1 MKKKRDE
8 VLVGLVIAVAIIV
21 TVVGSLW
28 LARGGLSK
36 GYPLYAKFPW
46 GAGLKQGQPVLLVGV
61 NVGYVDEV
69 DLHQDGI
76 LVTTL
81 RIQKHYQ
88 VPVTSKAAV
97 IPNGIFGDQA
107 VALTPSRPDPRSFKP
122 GDTVPI
128 GASTPG
134 ISELTSRADSVMRSV
149 NAITSALQ
157 HEMVASGG
165 IRDLRNTITATNR
178 LVNDFSSIAA
188 EQSRQLSA
196 TMTSLRRAT
205 GAIDPAKVDSTITNF
220 RTASANLAEMSAQ
233 LKETSGKLDLIL
245 AKVDSGNGSA
255 ARLLN
260 DPGVYNDTRALL
272 QRMDSL
278 LADVKKN
285 PKRYFNVKV
294 F

>member
-1 MKKKRDE
+1 MKTRDE
-8 VLVGLVIAVAIIV
+8 VLVGLVVTTAVVI
-21 TVVGSLW
+21 TVLGSLW

-46 GAGLKQGQPVLLVGV
+46 GAGLKQGQPVWLVGV
-61 NVGYVDEV
+61 SVGYVDEV
-69 DLHQDGI
+69 ELHQDGI

-81 RIQKHYQ
+81 RITKSYK

-97 IPNGIFGDQA
+97 VPNGIFGDQA
-107 VALTPSRPDPRSFKP
+107 VALTPSRPDPKSFNP

-128 GASTPG
+128 GPSTPG
-134 ISELTSRADSVMRSV
+134 ISELTSKADSVMRSV
-149 NAITSALQ
+149 NAVTTALE

-165 IRDLRNTITATNR
+165 IHDIRNTIAATNR
-178 LVNDFSSIAA
+178 MVNEFAA
-188 EQSRQLSA
+188 VASEQSRQLTA

-205 GAIDPAKVDSTITNF
+205 SAIDPVKVDSTIKNF
-220 RTASANLAEMSAQ
+220 RTASSNMAEMSAQ
-233 LKETSGKLDLIL
+233 LKETSGKLDAIM

-255 ARLLN
+255 AKLLN
-260 DPGVYNDTRALL
+260 DPGVYNDVRGLL

-278 LADVKKN
+278 LADIKKN
-285 PKRYFNVKV
+285 PKRYINVKI

>member
-1 MKKKRDE
+1 MKKRDE
-8 VLVGLVIAVAIIV
+8 VLVGLLITVAIIV

-61 NVGYVDEV
+61 NVGYVDKV

-81 RIQKHYQ
+81 RILKSYK

-97 IPNGIFGDQA
+97 VPNGIFGDQA
-107 VALTPSRPDPRSFKP
+107 VAVTPSRPDPRSFNP
-122 GDTVPI
+122 GDTVPV
-128 GASTPG
+128 GPSTPG
-134 ISELTSRADSVMRSV
+134 IAELTSKADSVMRSV

-205 GAIDPAKVDSTITNF
+205 GAIDPAKVDSTINNF
-220 RTASANLAEMSAQ
+220 RTASANMAEMSAQ

>member
-1 MKKKRDE
+1 MKTRDE
-8 VLVGLVIAVAIIV
+8 VLVGLVITVAVIV
-21 TVVGSLW
+21 TVLGSLW

-61 NVGYVDEV
+61 NVGYVDQV

-81 RIQKHYQ
+81 RIQNHYK

-107 VALTPSRPDPRSFKP
+107 VALTPSRPEPRSFNE
-122 GDTVPI
+122 GDTIPI

-134 ISELTSRADSVMRSV
+134 ISELTTKADSVMRSV
-149 NAITSALQ
+149 NAVTSALE
-157 HEMVASGG
+157 HEMVAAGG
-165 IRDLRNTITATNR
+165 IRDLRSTITATNR
-178 LVNDFSSIAA
+178 LVIDFAAIAA

-205 GAIDPAKVDSTITNF
+205 GAIDPAKVDSTVKNF
-220 RTASANLAEMSAQ
+220 RTASANLAEISGQ
-233 LKETSGKLDLIL
+233 LKETSGKLDMLL
-245 AKVDSGNGSA
+245 AKVDSGPGSVA
-255 ARLLN
+255 KLIN
-260 DPGVYNDTRALL
+260 DPGAYNDVRAVL

-278 LADVKKN
+278 LADIKKN
-285 PKRYFNVKV
+285 PKRYINVKI

>member
-1 MKKKRDE
+1 MKTRDE
-8 VLVGLVIAVAIIV
+8 VLVGLLVTAAIIV

-61 NVGYVDEV
+61 NAGYVDQV
-69 DLHQDGI
+69 DLHQDGT

-81 RIQKHYQ
+81 RIQKDYK

-107 VALTPSRPDPRSFKP
+107 VALTPSRPDLRAFKP
-122 GDTVPI
+122 GDTIPI
-128 GASTPG
+128 GPSTPG
-134 ISELTSRADSVMRSV
+134 IGQLTSKADSIASSV
-149 NAITSALQ
+149 NAVTSALQ
-157 HEMVASGG
+157 QQMVASGG
-165 IRDLRNTITATNR
+165 IRDLRNAIASTNR
-178 LVNDFSSIAA
+178 LVSDFAAIAE

-196 TMTSLRRAT
+196 TLTSLRRAT
-205 GAIDPAKVDSTITNF
+205 GAIDPAKVDSSIKNL
-220 RTASANLAEMSAQ
+220 RTATANMAELSTQ
-233 LKETSGKLDLIL
+233 LKATSGKLDMII

-255 ARLLN
+255 AKLLN
-260 DPGVYNDTRALL
+260 DPGAYNDVRRLL

-278 LADVKKN
+278 VADIKKN
-285 PKRYFNVKV
+285 PKRYINVRV

>member
-1 MKKKRDE
+1 MKTRDE
-8 VLVGLVIAVAIIV
+8 VLVGLIV
-21 TVVGSLW
+21 TAAIVVTVLGSLW

-61 NVGYVDEV
+61 NVGYVDQV
-69 DLHQDGI
+69 DLHQDGT

-88 VPVTSKAAV
+88 VPITSKATV

-128 GASTPG
+128 GPSTPG
-134 ISELTSRADSVMRSV
+134 IAELTSKADSITRSV
-149 NAITSALQ
+149 NAMTSALE
-157 HEMVASGG
+157 HEMVAGGG
-165 IRDLRNTITATNR
+165 IRDLRNTISATNR
-178 LVNDFSSIAA
+178 MVNEFAA
-188 EQSRQLSA
+188 VASEQSRQLTA

-205 GAIDPAKVDSTITNF
+205 SAIDPAKVDSTITNF
-220 RTASANLAEMSAQ
+220 RSASANLAAMSTD
-233 LKETSGKLDLIL
+233 LKQTTGKLDAII
-245 AKVDSGNGSA
+245 AKVDSGNGTA
-255 ARLLN
+255 AKLLN
-260 DPGVYNDTRALL
+260 DPGVYNDVRKLL

-278 LADVKKN
+278 VADIKKN
-285 PKRYFNVKV
+285 PKRYINVKV

>member
-1 MKKKRDE
+1 MKTRDE
-8 VLVGLVIAVAIIV
+8 VLVGIVITVAVVV
-21 TVVGSLW
+21 TVLGSLW

-61 NVGYVDEV
+61 NVGYVDQV

-81 RIQKHYQ
+81 RITKSYK

-97 IPNGIFGDQA
+97 IPNGIFGDMA
-107 VALTPSRPDPRSFKP
+107 VALTPSRPDPRSFKS

-128 GASTPG
+128 GPSTPG
-134 ISELTSRADSVMRSV
+134 ISEITSKADSITKSV
-149 NAITSALQ
+149 NAMTSALE
-157 HEMVASGG
+157 HEMVAGGG
-165 IRDLRNTITATNR
+165 IRDLRNTIAATNR
-178 LVNDFSSIAA
+178 MVNEFAA
-188 EQSRQLSA
+188 VASEQSRQLTA

-205 GAIDPAKVDSTITNF
+205 SAIDPAKVDSTIKNL
-220 RTASANLAEMSAQ
+220 RTASSNMAEMSAD
-233 LKETSGKLDLIL
+233 LRATSSKLDAIL

-255 ARLLN
+255 AKLLN
-260 DPGVYNDTRALL
+260 DPGAYNDVRGLL

-278 LADVKKN
+278 LADIKKN
-285 PKRYFNVKV
+285 PKRYINVKL

>member
-1 MKKKRDE
+1 MKRRDE
-8 VLVGLVIAVAIIV
+8 VLVGLLVTAAIIV
-21 TVVGSLW
+21 TVLGSLW

-61 NVGYVDEV
+61 NVGYVDQV

-81 RIQKHYQ
+81 RLQKNYK
-88 VPVTSKAAV
+88 VPVTSKATV
-97 IPNGIFGDQA
+97 IPNGIFGDMA
-107 VALTPSRPDPRSFKP
+107 VALTPTRPDPKSFKP

-128 GASTPG
+128 GPSTPG
-134 ISELTSRADSVMRSV
+134 IADLTSKADSITRSV
-149 NAITSALQ
+149 NALTTALER
-157 HEMVASGG
+157 EMVAGGG
-165 IRDLRNTITATNR
+165 IRDLRNTISATNR
-178 LVNDFSSIAA
+178 MVNEFAAVAA
-188 EQSRQLSA
+188 EQSRQLTA

-220 RTASANLAEMSAQ
+220 RTASSNMAAMSAD
-233 LKETSGKLDLIL
+233 LKETSSKLDAIL
-245 AKVDSGNGSA
+245 AKVDSGPGSA
-255 ARLLN
+255 AKLLN
-260 DPGVYNDTRALL
+260 DPGAYNDVRGLL

-278 LADVKKN
+278 LADIKKN
-285 PKRYFNVKV
+285 PKRYINVKI

>member
-1 MKKKRDE
+1 MKTRDE
-8 VLVGLVIAVAIIV
+8 VLVGLLLAV
-21 TVVGSLW
+21 TVVVAILGSLW

-81 RIQKHYQ
+81 RIGNNYK
-88 VPVTSKAAV
+88 VPLGSKATV

-107 VALTPSRPDPRSFKP
+107 VALTPAKPNPQSFSP

-128 GASTPG
+128 GPSTPG
-134 ISELTSRADSVMRSV
+134 IAEITSKADSIAKSV
-149 NAITSALQ
+149 NAVTTALQ
-157 HEMVASGG
+157 NEMVAAGG
-165 IRDLRNTITATNR
+165 LHDMRLALAGTNR
-178 LVNDFSSIAA
+178 LVNEFASIAA
-188 EQSRQLSA
+188 EQSRQLTA
-196 TMTSLRRAT
+196 TQTSLRRT
-205 GAIDPAKVDSTITNF
+205 MGAIDPQKVDSTVTNL
-220 RTASANLAEMSAQ
+220 RNASANMTEISSQ
-233 LKETSGKLDLIL
+233 LKTTSARIDLLI
-245 AKVDSGNGSA
+245 AKVDSGNGTA
-255 ARLLN
+255 AKLLN
-260 DPGVYNDTRALL
+260 DPGIYNDTRALL

-278 LADVKKN
+278 VADVKKN
-285 PKRYFNVKV
+285 PKRYIPTVRV

>member
-1 MKKKRDE
+1 MKTRDE
-8 VLVGLVIAVAIIV
+8 VLVGLIV
-21 TVVGSLW
+21 TAAIVVTVLGSLW

-61 NVGYVDEV
+61 NVGYVDQV
-69 DLHQDGI
+69 DLHQDGT

-81 RIQKHYQ
+81 RIQKSYQ

-97 IPNGIFGDQA
+97 VPNGIFGDMAIA
-107 VALTPSRPDPRSFKP
+107 VTPSRPDPRSFKP

-128 GASTPG
+128 GPSTPG
-134 ISELTSRADSVMRSV
+134 IADLTSKADSITKSV
-149 NAITSALQ
+149 NAMTTALER
-157 HEMVASGG
+157 EMVAGGG
-165 IRDLRNTITATNR
+165 IRDLRQTIAATNR
-178 LVNDFSSIAA
+178 MVNEFAA
-188 EQSRQLSA
+188 VASEQSKQLTA

-205 GAIDPAKVDSTITNF
+205 SAIDPAKVDSTITNF
-220 RTASANLAEMSAQ
+220 RTASANMAAMSAD
-233 LKETSGKLDLIL
+233 LKQTSSKLDAIL

-255 ARLLN
+255 AKLLN
-260 DPGVYNDTRALL
+260 DPGVYNDVRGLL

-278 LADVKKN
+278 LADIKKN
-285 PKRYFNVKV
+285 PKRYINVKV

>member
-1 MKKKRDE
+1 MKTRDE
-8 VLVGLVIAVAIIV
+8 VLVGLVITVAIIV
-21 TVVGSLW
+21 TVLGSLW

-36 GYPLYAKFPW
+36 GYPLYVKFPW

-107 VALTPSRPDPRSFKP
+107 IAVTPSRPDPRSFNS
-122 GDTVPI
+122 GDTIPI
-128 GASTPG
+128 GPSTPG
-134 ISELTSRADSVMRSV
+134 IAELTSKADSVMRSV

-165 IRDLRNTITATNR
+165 IRDLRNTIAATNR

-205 GAIDPAKVDSTITNF
+205 GAIDPAKVDSTINNF
-220 RTASANLAEMSAQ
+220 RTASANMAEMSAQ

>member
-1 MKKKRDE
+1 MKTRDE
-8 VLVGLVIAVAIIV
+8 VLVGLVVTAAVVV
-21 TVVGSLW
+21 TVLGSLW

-97 IPNGIFGDQA
+97 IPNGIFGDMA
-107 VALTPSRPDPRSFKP
+107 VALTPSKPDARSFQP

-128 GASTPG
+128 GPSTPG
-134 ISELTSRADSVMRSV
+134 IAELTSKADSVMNSI
-149 NAITSALQ
+149 NAVSAALE

-165 IRDLRNTITATNR
+165 IRDLRNTIASTNR
-178 LVNDFSSIAA
+178 LVNDFAAIAN

-196 TMTSLRRAT
+196 TMASLRRASA
-205 GAIDPAKVDSTITNF
+205 AIDPAKVDSTLRNF
-220 RTASANLAEMSAQ
+220 QRTSENLAQ
-233 LKETSGKLDLIL
+233 LSGQVKETSGKLDAIL
-245 AKVDSGNGSA
+245 AKVDSGGGSA
-255 ARLLN
+255 AKLIN
-260 DPGVYNDTRALL
+260 DPGAYNDVRALL

-278 LADVKKN
+278 LADIKKN
-285 PKRYFNVKV
+285 PKRYINVKI

>member
-1 MKKKRDE
+1 MKTRDE
-8 VLVGLVIAVAIIV
+8 VLVGLLVTVAIVV
-21 TVVGSLW
+21 TVLGSLW

-36 GYPLYAKFPW
+36 GYPLYTKFPW

-81 RIQKHYQ
+81 RIAKNYK
-88 VPVTSKAAV
+88 VPITSKAAV
-97 IPNGIFGDQA
+97 VPNGIFGDQA

-122 GDTVPI
+122 GDTIPI

-134 ISELTSRADSVMRSV
+134 IAELTSKADSIAKSV
-149 NAITSALQ
+149 NAVTSALQ
-157 HEMVASGG
+157 HEMVAAGG
-165 IRDLRNTITATNR
+165 IRDLRNAIGATNR
-178 LVNDFSSIAA
+178 LVTEFAA
-188 EQSRQLSA
+188 VAEEQSRQLTA

-205 GAIDPAKVDSTITNF
+205 GAIDPAKVDSTVKNL
-220 RTASANLAEMSAQ
+220 RTASANMAEMSAQ
-233 LKETSGKLDLIL
+233 LKETSSKLDVII

-255 ARLLN
+255 AKLLN
-260 DPGVYNDTRALL
+260 DPGAYNDVRMLL

-278 LADVKKN
+278 VADIKKN
-285 PKRYFNVKV
+285 PKRYINVRI

>member
-1 MKKKRDE
+1 MKKRDE
-8 VLVGLVIAVAIIV
+8 VLVGLVITVAVIV
-21 TVVGSLW
+21 TVLGSLW

-69 DLHQDGI
+69 DLHMDGI

-81 RIQKHYQ
+81 RIQNHYK

-107 VALTPSRPDPRSFKP
+107 IALTPSRPDPRSFKD
-122 GDTVPI
+122 GDTVPV
-128 GASTPG
+128 GPSTPG
-134 ISELTSRADSVMRSV
+134 IAELTGKADSVMRSV
-149 NAITSALQ
+149 NAVTTALE
-157 HEMVASGG
+157 HEMVAAGG
-165 IRDLRNTITATNR
+165 IRDLRSTISATNR
-178 LVNDFSSIAA
+178 LVVDFASIAA

-205 GAIDPAKVDSTITNF
+205 GAIDSVKVDSTMKNF
-220 RTASANLAEMSAQ
+220 RAASANLADVSAQ
-233 LKETSGKLDLIL
+233 LKETSGKLDAIL
-245 AKVDSGNGSA
+245 AKVDSGPGSA
-255 ARLLN
+255 AKLLN
-260 DPGVYNDTRALL
+260 DPGAYNDVRALL

-278 LADVKKN
+278 LADIKKN
-285 PKRYFNVKV
+285 PKRYINVKI

>member
-1 MKKKRDE
+1 MKTRDE
-8 VLVGLVIAVAIIV
+8 VLVGLIVAAAIVV
-21 TVVGSLW
+21 TVLGSLW

-61 NVGYVDEV
+61 NVGYVDQV

-81 RIQKHYQ
+81 RIQKSYQ

-97 IPNGIFGDQA
+97 VPNGIFGDMAIA
-107 VALTPSRPDPRSFKP
+107 VTPSRPDARSFKP
-122 GDTVPI
+122 GDTIPI
-128 GASTPG
+128 GPSTPG
-134 ISELTSRADSVMRSV
+134 IAELTTKADSITRSV
-149 NAITSALQ
+149 NAMTSALER
-157 HEMVASGG
+157 EMVAGGG
-165 IRDLRNTITATNR
+165 IRDLRQTIAATNR
-178 LVNDFSSIAA
+178 MVNEFAA
-188 EQSRQLSA
+188 VASEQSRQLSA

-205 GAIDPAKVDSTITNF
+205 SAIDPAKVDSTITNF
-220 RTASANLAEMSAQ
+220 RSASANLAAMSTD
-233 LKETSGKLDLIL
+233 LKQTTSKLDAIL
-245 AKVDSGNGSA
+245 AKVDSGNGSVA
-255 ARLLN
+255 KLLN

-272 QRMDSL
+272 ARMDSL
-278 LADVKKN
+278 LADVKRN

>member
-1 MKKKRDE
+1 MKKRDE
-8 VLVGLVIAVAIIV
+8 VLVGLVITVAVIV
-21 TVVGSLW
+21 TVLGSLW

-61 NVGYVDEV
+61 NVGYVDQV

-81 RIQKHYQ
+81 RIQNHYK

-97 IPNGIFGDQA
+97 VPNGIFGDQA
-107 VALTPSRPDPRSFKP
+107 VALTPSRPDPRSFKD

-128 GASTPG
+128 GPSTPG
-134 ISELTSRADSVMRSV
+134 IAELTSKADSVMRSV
-149 NAITSALQ
+149 NAVTSALE
-157 HEMVASGG
+157 HEMVAAGG
-165 IRDLRNTITATNR
+165 IRDLRSTITATNR
-178 LVNDFSSIAA
+178 LVTDFAVIAD

-205 GAIDPAKVDSTITNF
+205 GAIDPAKVDSTVKNF
-220 RTASANLAEMSAQ
+220 RTASANLAETSAQ
-233 LKETSGKLDLIL
+233 LKETSGKLDAIL
-245 AKVDSGNGSA
+245 AKVDSGPGSA
-255 ARLLN
+255 AKLLN
-260 DPGVYNDTRALL
+260 DPGVYNDVRALL

-278 LADVKKN
+278 LADIKKN
-285 PKRYFNVKV
+285 PKRYINVKI

>member
-1 MKKKRDE
+1 MKTRDE
-8 VLVGLVIAVAIIV
+8 VLVGLLLAGTIVVAVL
-21 TVVGSLW
+21 GSLW

-61 NVGYVDEV
+61 NVGYVDQV
-69 DLHQDGI
+69 DLHQDGV
-76 LVTTL
+76 LVTTMRL
-81 RIQKHYQ
+81 GKSYK
-88 VPVTSKAAV
+88 VPLGTKATV
-97 IPNGIFGDQA
+97 VPNGIFGDQA
-107 VALTPSRPDPRSFKP
+107 VALTPERPNPRSFEP

-128 GASTPG
+128 GPSTPG
-134 ISELTSRADSVMRSV
+134 IAQITSKADSIARSV
-149 NAITSALQ
+149 NAVTTALQ
-157 HEMVASGG
+157 QEFVAAGG
-165 IRDLRNTITATNR
+165 LRDMRQAMAGTNR
-178 LVNDFSSIAA
+178 LVNEFAAIAA
-188 EQSRQLSA
+188 EQSRQLTA
-196 TMTSLRRAT
+196 TMTALRRAT
-205 GAIDPAKVDSTITNF
+205 GAIDPVKVDSTIKNL
-220 RTASANLAEMSAQ
+220 RTASSNMAEMSTQ

-255 ARLLN
+255 AKLLN

-285 PKRYFNVKV
+285 PKRYITVRV